1 MLTSCLLPLRNIRP
15 LPGHALLRPSTHL
28 LLGPPPTRLGGH
40 HGWLS
45 PAPATPRSPSSGPG
59 CHSTSQ
65 THCRACQP
73 RPPPRSAACPG
84 TPPQGWPAKRPAG
97 QAALSKA
104 ASPRQPAAPTVQ
116 EQGAPPGSSQGCS
129 LRPAFRSE
137 TPEQA
142 TLPVGTGLGGCL
154 GEVVGP
160 PDVGLDAGPG
170 SLSGPG
176 SEVPLGSLAHQGELR
191 AALSSLAQARLQRAL
206 TRDAADPSLT
216 GAPRNTGSVRL
227 SRLPRLTTPPLGR
240 K

>member
-40 HGWLS
+40 PGWLS
-45 PAPATPRSPSSGPG
+45 PRPAPATPRSPSSGPG

-116 EQGAPPGSSQGCS
+116 EQGEHDAENCYFCACSVACLLAPLTLSSGGFANVPPHCSGPTSIEAQRTVTQPAGTVGLPKGRRGRYLKTWADLTLALPSRTAISCPGETEAQRGSAKGPSTQLRSQTWGGTHT
-129 LRPAFRSE
+129 LRP
-137 TPEQA
+137 
-142 TLPVGTGLGGCL
+142 V
-154 GEVVGP
+154 
-160 PDVGLDAGPG
+160 AGP
-170 SLSGPG
+170 
-176 SEVPLGSLAHQGELR
+176 VP
-191 AALSSLAQARLQRAL
+191 
-206 TRDAADPSLT
+206 
-216 GAPRNTGSVRL
+216 
-227 SRLPRLTTPPLGR
+227 
-240 K
+240 